1 MVSKLI
7 ALKKEA
13 YAKLLALK
21 RPGQSF
27 SELVMELTRPRGQLD
42 EFIGMWTDEQ
52 ADRIGKSILQVRKD
66 LDKSFRRRQRVLFG
80 H

>member
-42 EFIGMWTDEQ
+42 EFIGMWTEEEAAEVEARIKKLKKDF
-52 ADRIGKSILQVRKD
+52 DRD
-66 LDKSFRRRQRVLFG
+66 FRRRQHVLFG
-80 H
+80 R

>member
-7 ALKKEA
+7 SLKKEA
-13 YAKLLALK
+13 YEKLVALK

-27 SELVMELTRPRGQLD
+27 SDLILELTRPRGQLD
-42 EFIGMWTDEQ
+42 EFIGMWSDAE
-52 ADRIGKSILQVRKD
+52 AAKVEARIKELKRSFSAGIRRKNH
-66 LDKSFRRRQRVLFG
+66 VLFG